1 MLEVPVICTGRRL
14 VEEGRGVGLKFYGP
28 SADRYR
34 MIAKVVFSS
43 IDPIWKGRHE
53 AYTRQG
59 ITGGSLTMLTWWVTQ
74 TSRGLYYALFRRAG
88 QERAAATVA
97 RPTESS
103 VA

>member
-1 MLEVPVICTGRRL
+1 M
-14 VEEGRGVGLKFYGP
+14 GLKFYGP

-59 ITGGSLTMLTWWVTQ
+59 IAGGSLNMLTWWVTQ
-74 TSRGLYYALFRRAG
+74 TSRGLYYALFRRG
-88 QERAAATVA
+88 QERTASPVA